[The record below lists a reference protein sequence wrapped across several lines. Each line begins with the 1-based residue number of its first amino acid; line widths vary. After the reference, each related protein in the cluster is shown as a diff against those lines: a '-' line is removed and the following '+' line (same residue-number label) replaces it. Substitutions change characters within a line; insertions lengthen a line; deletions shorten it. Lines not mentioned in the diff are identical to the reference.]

1 MQKFQEWITAVR
13 LERSYTK
20 EEIIMMYFNT
30 VDFGAYNTFGIK
42 SAARTYFDTTP
53 DQLTP
58 AQAAMLVG
66 MLKGTYIYSPV
77 RFPEHSMKRRNTVLN
92 NMIDQNLLTK
102 EEGQKAKEQEL
113 GLRLRIANYGEGMAP
128 YFRAVLKEE
137 LKKEFKRLS
146 ITKSDGTP
154 YDLDRDGLKVYTPI
168 NFSMQQYAE

>member
-1 MQKFQEWITAVR
+1 
-13 LERSYTK
+13 
-20 EEIIMMYFNT
+20 
-30 VDFGAYNTFGIK
+30 
-42 SAARTYFDTTP
+42 
-53 DQLTP
+53 
-58 AQAAMLVG
+58 VG

-77 RFPEHSMKRRNTVLN
+77 RFPENSMKRRNTVLN
-92 NMIDQNLLTK
+92 NMIDQNFLTK

-168 NFSMQQYAE
+168 NFSMQQYAEEAQREWMEKLQRDFDRQYRNADPFKGANANL